1 MARAIQSVFRKM
13 ALLALWAMAGGLK
26 LEAGR
31 TARDRGVIAGLA
43 PPAGDSEDPDSKGWM
58 EFSITN
64 MRKSKEKRK

>member
-1 MARAIQSVFRKM
+1 M
-13 ALLALWAMAGGLK
+13 ALLALWAMAGGLR
-26 LEAGR
+26 LESGR

-64 MRKSKEKRK
+64 MKKIERKEEIR